1 MNDTKTLEL
10 LRSLRLTAM
19 ADVFSTALHLGTA
32 HTQPLSELLAYM
44 VEAEI
49 NSRSERRSQR
59 LLKQAL
65 IRIPASLEEV
75 DLSPERNIP
84 QGLFTALATLEWI
97 NRGHTLLI
105 TGKTGAGKSFYAC
118 ALAHEACLQSYKT
131 RYFSASKLFLHFRM
145 ARGDGSYLDELQKLA
160 KTALLVI
167 DDFGLTP
174 LIHEDCLTLYD
185 ILEDRYHTSGT
196 IITSQLP
203 VTAWHPLLHD
213 PTLADAIMD
222 RIVHQAHRIDLA
234 GESMRKKQHK
244 K

>member
-10 LRSLRLTAM
+10 LRSLRLSAM
-19 ADVFSTALHLGTA
+19 ADVFSTALQVGTA

-59 LLKQAL
+59 LIKQAL

-84 QGLFTALATLEWI
+84 QGLFTSLATLEWI

-118 ALAHEACLQSYKT
+118 ALAYEACLQSYKT

-160 KTALLVI
+160 KTSLVVI

-196 IITSQLP
+196 IITSQFP
-203 VTAWHPLLHD
+203 VTAWHPLLQD

-222 RIVHQAHRIDLA
+222 RIAHTPYKIDIKGGNQRRKHQ
-234 GESMRKKQHK
+234 KN
-244 K
+244 